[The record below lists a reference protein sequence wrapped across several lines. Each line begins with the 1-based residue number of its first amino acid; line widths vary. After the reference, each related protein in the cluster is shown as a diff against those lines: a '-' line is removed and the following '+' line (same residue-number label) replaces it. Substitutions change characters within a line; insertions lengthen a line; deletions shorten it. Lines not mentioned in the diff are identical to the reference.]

1 MSFIDYEPSDPLRG
15 GAKKPFKLVFGI
27 AMLVGTV
34 ALGSTLAASINL
46 NSGGPVEFGQGVT
59 QTAACDSEIIVTPYS
74 SFVNGDPGEFMFTR
88 LKLEGV
94 DTTTGSGSNE
104 GCAGKTF
111 TIKLYDEEGELIGTS
126 ITISVLE
133 NGDFSSLD
141 GEVLGSGAE
150 ATNRTASFG
159 FLSPTLSASDIFRI
173 TLESSSSAQ
182 AAESEYIT
190 TCNTGSEFSIGE
202 QLIEGPVEAYVFLT
216 PNCSDNDTGEYFAV
230 LAGSIWEQFTT
241 VAANKG
247 QWCND
252 GVYHGINGTDI
263 GDGEGNTAAWLSVY
277 ATCPNYSPMLSKIS
291 DYRTSLGDV
300 DWFIPSKMEMLAI
313 YKNLEEVNETRW
325 KVNVGGGFWYMTSS
339 EVDNNYMWTLEYE
352 SDILTEDG
360 KMNFNRIVPVI
371 SFPAFG
377 QP

>member
-1 MSFIDYEPSDPLRG
+1 
-15 GAKKPFKLVFGI
+15 
-27 AMLVGTV
+27 
-34 ALGSTLAASINL
+34 
-46 NSGGPVEFGQGVT
+46 
-59 QTAACDSEIIVTPYS
+59 
-74 SFVNGDPGEFMFTR
+74 
-88 LKLEGV
+88 
-94 DTTTGSGSNE
+94 
-104 GCAGKTF
+104 
-111 TIKLYDEEGELIGTS
+111 
-126 ITISVLE
+126 
-133 NGDFSSLD
+133 
-141 GEVLGSGAE
+141 
-150 ATNRTASFG
+150 
-159 FLSPTLSASDIFRI
+159 
-173 TLESSSSAQ
+173 
-182 AAESEYIT
+182 
-190 TCNTGSEFSIGE
+190 
-202 QLIEGPVEAYVFLT
+202 
-216 PNCSDNDTGEYFAV
+216 
-230 LAGSIWEQFTT
+230 
-241 VAANKG
+241 
-247 QWCND
+247 
-252 GVYHGINGTDI
+252 VYHGINGTDI